1 MVIESGI
8 PSSLMSA
15 GQGRG
20 DILRVCVYIYASFSG
35 RSSRELIRCAIWIP
49 VFSFLGS

>member
-8 PSSLMSA
+8 PSSLMST

-20 DILRVCVYIYASFSG
+20 SGDITRVYMFLFRDDHHAS
-35 RSSRELIRCAIWIP
+35 
-49 VFSFLGS
+49 

>member
-20 DILRVCVYIYASFSG
+20 DILRVCVYIYMLLFRDDHHAS
-35 RSSRELIRCAIWIP
+35 
-49 VFSFLGS
+49 